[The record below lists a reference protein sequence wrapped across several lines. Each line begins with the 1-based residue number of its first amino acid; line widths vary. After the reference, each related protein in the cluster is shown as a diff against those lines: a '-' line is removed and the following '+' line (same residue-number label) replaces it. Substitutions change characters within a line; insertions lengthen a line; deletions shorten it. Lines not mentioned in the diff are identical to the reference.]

1 MSAFAARKALATS
14 SPGDSKSQ
22 YDQVHL
28 KNVQAETN
36 PVSFELPD
44 SGTQARYGL
53 PSLQVM
59 SEESVTDRTFM
70 DLDETTQ
77 LSSYAPI
84 LVSNISMQILTES
97 KK

>member
-84 LVSNISMQILTES
+84 LVSNISIRATQ
-97 KK
+97 

>member
-84 LVSNISMQILTES
+84 LVSSISMQILTES

>member
-1 MSAFAARKALATS
+1 
-14 SPGDSKSQ
+14 
-22 YDQVHL
+22 
-28 KNVQAETN
+28 
-36 PVSFELPD
+36 VSFELPD

-59 SEESVTDRTFM
+59 SEESGTNRTFM

-84 LVSNISMQILTES
+84 LVSNISMHQN
-97 KK
+97 